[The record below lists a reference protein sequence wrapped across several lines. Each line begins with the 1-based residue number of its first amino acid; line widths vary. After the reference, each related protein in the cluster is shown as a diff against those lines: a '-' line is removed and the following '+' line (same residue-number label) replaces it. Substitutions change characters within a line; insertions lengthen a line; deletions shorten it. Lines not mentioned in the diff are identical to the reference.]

1 MPSEGIEGH
10 EWGTYV
16 VLDTFLC
23 DGTWEGLQDAS
34 LMVPEFS

>member
-23 DGTWEGLQDAS
+23 DGTWDRLQDAS
-34 LMVPEFS
+34 LRVTECQ